1 MSDFIVYEITNVK
14 TGEKFI
20 GTYEDISNR
29 LGVSRGY
36 ISKREADGGRIC
48 LDWKVERLDQRMIA
62 EKQNNGSIPY
72 SLQEEWD
79 KVTEPFKKLSIRKK
93 NKGLKINHA

>member
-1 MSDFIVYEITNVK
+1 MSDFIVYELTNVK
-14 TGEKFI
+14 TGEKFV
-20 GTYEDISNR
+20 GTYIDISNR

-36 ISKREADGGRIC
+36 ISQREAEGGRIC
-48 LDWKVERLDQRMIA
+48 LDWKIEKVDKKMIVE
-62 EKQNNGSIPY
+62 KPNNHSIPY